1 LNGLHPLD
9 GEMEMLL
16 EESIENVHEVCHRG
30 SAVTIHH
37 QDITEGK
44 RRRREGSSCETVR
57 MAGE

>member
-1 LNGLHPLD
+1 
-9 GEMEMLL
+9 MEMLF
-16 EESIENVHEVCHRG
+16 EESFENVHEVCQRG
-30 SAVTIHH
+30 SAATIHH